1 MVKTKKIPQCQGS
14 EGLSKTICPSCR
26 SKAKPFLSAQDIN
39 RQITPEVFTYSQ
51 CSNCGLV
58 FIDEIPD
65 DMTPYYSGG
74 YQTIPT
80 SLEEL
85 RELARPEKYRLEP
98 IMRHKRSGKL
108 LELGP
113 WIGLFA
119 SNAKDAG
126 FDVTAIDINKDCVSF
141 LKDVLDIKAIQSD
154 DPALTLANL
163 DDRFDIVVL
172 WHCLEHFPRPW
183 EVIQQISRVL
193 QPGGILLVAIPNIQS
208 YEFGVL
214 KSRWVHIDAPRHLY
228 FYPLDSLTSLCKQNG
243 LSCVEATTV
252 DQLSQLLR
260 RSSWRAWGN
269 RLVSWPFMGRVLSAI
284 LGRLDWLIV
293 GSAGRREGAGAGI
306 TAIYKKEAPAVQ
318 ANK

>member
-1 MVKTKKIPQCQGS
+1 
-14 EGLSKTICPSCR
+14 
-26 SKAKPFLSAQDIN
+26 
-39 RQITPEVFTYSQ
+39 
-51 CSNCGLV
+51 
-58 FIDEIPD
+58 
-65 DMTPYYSGG
+65 MTPYYSGG

-80 SLEEL
+80 SLQEL
-85 RELARPEKYRLEP
+85 RELARSEKYRLEP
-98 IMRHKRSGKL
+98 IMRHKRIGKL

-163 DDRFDIVVL
+163 DERFDVVVL

-193 QPGGILLVAIPNIQS
+193 QPGGVLLVAIPNIES

-214 KSRWVHIDAPRHLY
+214 KSSWVHIDAPRHLY
-228 FYPLDSLTSLCKQNG
+228 FYPLSSLTSLCKKNG
-243 LSCVEATTV
+243 LSCVEATTA
-252 DQLSQLLR
+252 DRLSQLLR

-284 LGRLDWLIV
+284 FGRLDWVIV
-293 GSAGRREGAGAGI
+293 GFAGRREGAGAGI
-306 TAIYKKEAPAVQ
+306 TAIYKKDAPAV
-318 ANK
+318 